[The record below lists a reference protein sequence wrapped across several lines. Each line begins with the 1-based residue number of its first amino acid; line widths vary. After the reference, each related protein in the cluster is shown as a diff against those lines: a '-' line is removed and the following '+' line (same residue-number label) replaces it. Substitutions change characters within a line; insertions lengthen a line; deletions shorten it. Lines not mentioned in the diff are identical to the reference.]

1 MTVTTVYLLIIIFEL
16 GMVIG
21 VLFTIAQIFRRK
33 R

>member
-21 VLFTIAQIFRRK
+21 VLARIAQILRSK